1 MPNRVVKLGASGR
14 DPALHG
20 FCKCS
25 HIDEYAALSKTPR
38 ALADGPM
45 LVFQHSVKRIL
56 CGVILALLTGCMTV
70 GPDYKRP
77 SIDTPAVW
85 RTEESEARDLAN
97 TAWWEQFNDP
107 VLNGL
112 VATALQ
118 ENKDLL
124 IATARIEEFFGRY
137 FSTRGD
143 QFPSAGGN
151 AGASRQRLTEKNSQ
165 LPIDGKDNPFNYYQ
179 AFLGASWEIDFWGK
193 YRRATEAARA
203 ELLGTEEARRTVV
216 LTLVSAVAAAY
227 VDIRALDKQLAIT
240 QSTAESRKATLELF
254 KMRFRNGIISEVDLS
269 QAESEYEDAM
279 ARIPDAERAI
289 GHTEN
294 ALSVL
299 LGRNPG
305 PIPRGLTL
313 DELILPAVPAGVPS
327 DLLERRPDIRQAEQ
341 LLIAANARIG
351 VAKSLYFPTI
361 SLTGAFGTA
370 STDLSNLF
378 SAASRTW
385 NFGVPVSVPLFTA
398 GRIGGEVK
406 AAEASQQQAVY
417 SYQQTIQNAF
427 REVDDALIDRS
438 KSRQRLDALNRQL
451 DALHNYARLAR
462 MRYDEGYTSY
472 LEVLD
477 AERSLFNVELSHT
490 TGQNVLFRSLIGIYK
505 SMGGGWVTKVEDRM
519 PAQPVMEAGFIP

>member
-1 MPNRVVKLGASGR
+1 
-14 DPALHG
+14 
-20 FCKCS
+20 
-25 HIDEYAALSKTPR
+25 
-38 ALADGPM
+38 M
-45 LVFQHSVKRIL
+45 LKGVL
-56 CGVILALLTGCMTV
+56 CCGVLLVLTGCMTV

-77 SIDTPAVW
+77 AIETPTAW
-85 RTEESEARDLAN
+85 RFEEKEAQDLAN
-97 TAWWEQFNDP
+97 KAWWEQFNDP
-107 VLNGL
+107 VLNRL
-112 VATALQ
+112 VATALE

-124 IATARIEEFFGRY
+124 IATAQIEEFFGRY

-151 AGASRQRLTEKNSQ
+151 ADAFRQRLSEKNTVQ
-165 LPIDGKDNPFNYYQ
+165 PVDGRNNPFNFYE

-193 YRRATEAARA
+193 FRRATEAARA

-227 VDIRALDKQLAIT
+227 VEIRALDKQLGIT
-240 QSTAESRKATLELF
+240 QRTADSRKDTLDLF
-254 KMRFRNGIISEVDLS
+254 QMRFQNGIISEVDLS
-269 QAESEYEDAM
+269 QAESEYEDAL
-279 ARIPDAERAI
+279 ARIPDIERAI
-289 GHTEN
+289 GQTEN

-305 PIPRGLTL
+305 AIPRGLTI
-313 DELILPAVPAGVPS
+313 DELVLPAVPAGVPS
-327 DLLERRPDIRQAEQ
+327 ELLERRPDIRQAEQ

-370 STDLSNLF
+370 STSLSNLF
-378 SAASRTW
+378 TAGSRAW
-385 NFGVPVSVPLFTA
+385 DFGVPLSVPLFTA

-406 AAEASQQQAVY
+406 AAEAGQQLAVY

-427 REVDDALIDRS
+427 REVEDALIDRGKS
-438 KSRQRLDALNRQL
+438 SQRLEALSRQLKALR
-451 DALHNYARLAR
+451 NYARLAW

-477 AERSLFNVELSHT
+477 ADRSLFNVELSYT
-490 TGQNVLFRSLIGIYK
+490 AGQNVLFRSLINIYK
-505 SMGGGWVTKVEDRM
+505 AMGGGWIENAEQAM

>member
-1 MPNRVVKLGASGR
+1 MLRN
-14 DPALHG
+14 G
-20 FCKCS
+20 F
-25 HIDEYAALSKTPR
+25 KTTS
-38 ALADGPM
+38 M
-45 LVFQHSVKRIL
+45 RIL
-56 CGVILALLTGCMTV
+56 SCGFLLILTSCMTV
-70 GPDYKRP
+70 GPDYRRP
-77 SIDTPAVW
+77 SIDTPASW
-85 RTEESEARDLAN
+85 RFEEKGGRDLAN

-112 VATALQ
+112 VHTALE

-151 AGASRQRLTEKNSQ
+151 ADAFRQRQSEKAFVRV
-165 LPIDGKDNPFNYYQ
+165 DGKDNPFNTYD
-179 AFLGASWEIDFWGK
+179 AFLSGTWEIDFWGK
-193 YRRATEAARA
+193 FRRATEAARA

-227 VDIRALDKQLAIT
+227 VDIRALDKQLEIT
-240 QSTAESRKATLELF
+240 VRTADTRRDTLDLF
-254 KMRFRNGIISEVDLS
+254 QLRFQNGVISEVDLS

-279 ARIPDAERAI
+279 ARIPDVERAI
-289 GHTEN
+289 GQTEN

-341 LLIAANARIG
+341 TLIAANAQIG
-351 VAKSLYFPTI
+351 VARSLYFPTI
-361 SLTGAFGTA
+361 SLTGAFGTS
-370 STDLSNLF
+370 STSLSNLF
-378 SAASRTW
+378 TAASRAW
-385 NFGVPVSVPLFTA
+385 SFGVPLSVPIFTA

-406 AAEASQQQAVY
+406 AAEAAQQQAVY

-438 KSRQRLDALNRQL
+438 KSGQRLDALGRQL
-451 DALHNYARLAR
+451 KALQNYARLAR
-462 MRYDEGYTSY
+462 LRYDEGYTSY

-477 AERSLFNVELSHT
+477 AERSLFNVELIHT
-490 TGQNVLFRSLIGIYK
+490 TGQNVLFRSLINIYK
-505 SMGGGWVTKVEDRM
+505 SMGGGWVTTAEDSIS
-519 PAQPVMEAGFIP
+519 AQPVMEAGFIP